1 MSAAAFT
8 RHEGWAQR
16 LIHPVARLF
25 MKSAAQSPATA
36 ALLAAS
42 PLAAGISGEY
52 WSNCQI
58 ARGNPLLADEVL
70 AKRFWDTSEQI
81 VAAISA
87 AHQVAPERNLMGRAD
102 RGNYLFGSI
111 PEAFGQDF
119 VR

>member
-25 MKSAAQSPATA
+25 MKSAAQSAATA

-87 AHQVAPERNLMGRAD
+87 AHQVAPERRAQA
-102 RGNYLFGSI
+102 GNGPVYMAGSRMTPPTSYCSI
-111 PEAFGQDF
+111 
-119 VR
+119 